1 MAQNLEKINLSEAK
15 AHLGKYV
22 KQAKKGKVF
31 VICERNEPVAELLGI
46 PDTKK
51 RKTIILGL
59 AQGQIVF
66 NGDWNSADSEIEDL
80 FYK

>member
-46 PDTKK
+46 PEPKK
-51 RKTIILGL
+51 TRPIILGL
-59 AQGQIVF
+59 ARGQIEF
-66 NGDWNSADSEIEDL
+66 KGDWNEGDSEIEDL